1 MTDSVSTHTAGPPP
15 DASMG
20 ELVAKVSEQTSRLL
34 RDELRL
40 AQLEM
45 TEKGKKVGFGAGLFG
60 GAGLFAVFG
69 LGCLV
74 ATAILA
80 LAGPLTGWLA
90 ALLVGLALFVVA
102 GGAALMGKREVKQAT
117 PPLPAEAVQGVKQD
131 VQTLKPGHSS

>member
-1 MTDSVSTHTAGPPP
+1 
-15 DASMG
+15 MG

-117 PPLPAEAVQGVKQD
+117 PPLPAEAVEGVKQD